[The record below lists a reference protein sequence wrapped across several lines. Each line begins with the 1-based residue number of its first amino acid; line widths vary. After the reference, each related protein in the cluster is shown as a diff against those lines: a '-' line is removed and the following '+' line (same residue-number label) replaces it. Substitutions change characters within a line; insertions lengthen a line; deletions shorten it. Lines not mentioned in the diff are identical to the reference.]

1 MVDIGGQ
8 CFRRFA
14 TSHGSPTH
22 GMSAR
27 RCGKFWEIAAKMLRG
42 WTEPLYQRTRDMYYR
57 LHSARS
63 HSAIETLFPS
73 CRLVALLAQTT
84 IYQLPI
90 GWPGRFRPK
99 QSVKERLS
107 EATDGPPAAPAAAA
121 LRRLSHDRTTGT
133 ARGGAGNTVCRCS
146 CDRVLTRVGTTL
158 GRRRFGP
165 FHTIVDI
172 LLRNFGPDA
181 K

>member
-1 MVDIGGQ
+1 MVDIEGQ

-14 TSHGSPTH
+14 TSPGSITH
-22 GMSAR
+22 VMNGR

-42 WTEPLYQRTRDMYYR
+42 WTEPLYQRTRDMYYL

-90 GWPGRFRPK
+90 GWLGRFRPK
-99 QSVKERLS
+99 QSLKERLS
-107 EATDGPPAAPAAAA
+107 KATDAPPTAPAAAPCA
-121 LRRLSHDRTTGT
+121 ACPTIAPPAPPAAAPATLFV
-133 ARGGAGNTVCRCS
+133 AAPATV
-146 CDRVLTRVGTTL
+146 
-158 GRRRFGP
+158 F
-165 FHTIVDI
+165 
-172 LLRNFGPDA
+172 
-181 K
+181 

>member
-1 MVDIGGQ
+1 MVDIEGQ

-14 TSHGSPTH
+14 TSPGSITH
-22 GMSAR
+22 VMSAR

-42 WTEPLYQRTRDMYYR
+42 WTEPLYQRTRDMYYL

-90 GWPGRFRPK
+90 GWPKRFRPK

-107 EATDGPPAAPAAAA
+107 KATDGPANGAWCGTS
-121 LRRLSHDRTTGT
+121 RRLSHDRTTST
-133 ARGGAGNTVCRCS
+133 PAPAPATLFVAAPATV
-146 CDRVLTRVGTTL
+146 
-158 GRRRFGP
+158 F
-165 FHTIVDI
+165 
-172 LLRNFGPDA
+172 
-181 K
+181 